1 MWGGRVGQPGH
12 LRRGDPSLTSLGAPT
27 PATAAPVIR
36 RGTGFALAALC
47 TLLFLTFLDNT
58 VVSVALG
65 DVQASL
71 GAGVQSLQWVVNG
84 YALVFAS
91 VMLAAGAIGDE
102 FGHRKVMLAGA
113 GVFCAGSVICAVAPS
128 SAVLIGGRAVMGLGA
143 AGSEPGTLSML
154 RHVYPDR
161 RQRARATG
169 VWAAV
174 SGLALAL
181 GPVIGGVLVGLGGWR
196 WIFWFNLILGVGAL
210 VVGAVLLPETSNPH
224 AHRVDTAG
232 ALLGASML
240 ALFVFAVINGE
251 TAGFASASV
260 LTLFACS
267 ALACAAFVWWQR
279 RARHPLL
286 ELGYLHNRTATTSN
300 VVAFA
305 AYFGTFAI
313 FFFSAL
319 YLRVVVG
326 FSGYRIAAQFLPMMV
341 VMIAASVFSGRWTAR
356 VGARIP
362 VVSGCLLF
370 GAGLLLTD
378 QYLNSDP
385 AYLPL
390 AIALA
395 DAGAGVGVTIAPTTF
410 AATSAVRPERVGMA
424 SSTVNTSREI
434 GAVLGTAVLGAIV
447 NAQLTGHLTDELRR
461 LGVPTNFQ
469 GIVIDAVEH
478 GGLPN
483 SGQTAAAVNQY
494 GSLVNKVIDAAYD
507 AFYAGLH
514 AALLV
519 SAIVVLCAAVV
530 AAVGFGR
537 TPSTPPQA
545 ASSE

>member
-1 MWGGRVGQPGH
+1 MSTLGTP
-12 LRRGDPSLTSLGAPT
+12 TSATVP
-27 PATAAPVIR
+27 PATR
-36 RGTGFALAALC
+36 KGTGLALAALC

-65 DVQASL
+65 DVQSSL

-113 GVFCAGSVICAVAPS
+113 GVFCAGSIICAVAPS

-154 RHVYPDR
+154 RHLYPDAR
-161 RQRARATG
+161 RRARAIG

-181 GPVIGGVLVGLGGWR
+181 GPVIGGVLVGLGSWR
-196 WIFWFNLILGVGAL
+196 WIFWFNLILGAGAL
-210 VVGAVLLPETSNPH
+210 VVGAALLPETSNPQ
-224 AHRVDTAG
+224 AHRVDAAG
-232 ALLGASML
+232 ALLGASTL

-251 TAGFASASV
+251 TDGFASASV

-267 ALACAAFVWWQR
+267 AAACAAFVWWQL

-286 ELGYLHNRTATTSN
+286 ELDYLKNRAATTSN
-300 VVAFA
+300 IVAFA
-305 AYFGTFAI
+305 AYFGTFGI

-341 VMIAASVFSGRWTAR
+341 LIIVAALLSGRWTAR
-356 VGARIP
+356 IGPRVP
-362 VVSGCLLF
+362 VVTGCLLF

-378 QYLNSDP
+378 QYLGKHP

-390 AIALA
+390 AISLGI
-395 DAGAGVGVTIAPTTF
+395 AGAGVGVTVVPTTF

-424 SSTVNTSREI
+424 SSTVNTSREV

-447 NAQLTGHLTDELRR
+447 NAQLTGHLTDQLRK
-461 LGVPTNFQ
+461 LGVPASFQ

-478 GGLPN
+478 GGLP
-483 SGQTAAAVNQY
+483 SGSQTSAAVQQY
-494 GSLVNKVIDAAYD
+494 GSLVNKVIDAAYN

-514 AALLV
+514 AALLM
-519 SAIVVLCAAVV
+519 SAVVVLCAALV
-530 AAVGFGR
+530 AAVGLARSTSTSPR
-537 TPSTPPQA
+537 TST
-545 ASSE
+545 SERS